1 MPRYI
6 GLLRGVNVGGHA
18 KLPMKKLQE
27 LIESLGHTEVQTV
40 IQSGNV
46 VFSSPR
52 KVTSTSIE
60 SALERELG
68 LTVSVLLRTS
78 AELERIVARNPFPAA
93 DTSLLHVGFMSRKPP
108 AAAVRE
114 LDSARF
120 APEEVAVKGLEMYFH
135 LPNGMG
141 RAKLPPYIDRRL
153 GVPTTVRNWRTVTK
167 LLEIAQGS

>member
-18 KLPMKKLQE
+18 KLPMTKLRE
-27 LIESLGHTEVQTV
+27 LIESLGHTEVQTL

-52 KVTSTSIE
+52 EVTSGSIE
-60 SALERELG
+60 AVLERELG
-68 LTVSVLLRTS
+68 LTVPVLLRTP
-78 AELERIVARNPFPAA
+78 AELQRILAGNPFPDA
-93 DTSLLHVGFMSRKPP
+93 DPSSLHVGFMSRKPP
-108 AAAVRE
+108 AKAVRE

-120 APEEVAVKGLEMYFH
+120 APEEVEVKGLELYFH

-141 RAKLPPYIDRRL
+141 RAKLPPYVDRRL
-153 GVPTTVRNWRTVTK
+153 GVPTTVRNWKTVTK
-167 LLEIAQGS
+167 LLEIARG

>member
-18 KLPMKKLQE
+18 KLPMTKLRE
-27 LIESLGHTEVQTV
+27 LIESLGHTEVQTL

-52 KVTSTSIE
+52 KVTSGSIE
-60 SALERELG
+60 AALERELG
-68 LTVSVLLRTS
+68 LTVPVLLRTP
-78 AELERIVARNPFPAA
+78 AELQRILAGNPFPGA
-93 DTSLLHVGFMSRKPP
+93 DLSSLHVGFMSRTPP
-108 AAAVRE
+108 AKAVRE
-114 LDSARF
+114 LDLARF
-120 APEEVAVKGLEMYFH
+120 DPEEVAVKGLELYFH

-141 RAKLPPYIDRRL
+141 RAKLPPYVDRRL

-167 LLEIAQGS
+167 LLEIARG

>member
-18 KLPMKKLQE
+18 KLPMTKLRE
-27 LIESLGHTEVQTV
+27 IIESLGHTEVQTL
-40 IQSGNV
+40 IQSGNI

-52 KVTSTSIE
+52 KVTPGSIE

-68 LTVSVLLRTS
+68 LTVPVLLRTP
-78 AELERIVARNPFPAA
+78 AELQRILAGNPFPGA
-93 DTSLLHVGFMSRKPP
+93 DPASLHVGFMSGKPP
-108 AAAVRE
+108 AAAIRE
-114 LDSARF
+114 LDTARF
-120 APEEVAVKGLEMYFH
+120 APEEVAVRGLELYFH

-141 RAKLPPYIDRRL
+141 KAKLPPYIDRRL

-167 LLEIAQGS
+167 LLEIARR